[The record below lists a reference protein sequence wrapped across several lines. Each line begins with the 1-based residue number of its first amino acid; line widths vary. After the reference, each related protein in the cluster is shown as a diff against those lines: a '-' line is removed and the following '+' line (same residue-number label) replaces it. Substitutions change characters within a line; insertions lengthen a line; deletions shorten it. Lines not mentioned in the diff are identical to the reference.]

1 MGGGARRVAA
11 ATAHRAFDGL
21 GARPRKRHTLGTNAA
36 RRCKHIRRDALT
48 LNIRGPEGPWV
59 KRMEAAMLRE
69 QMINVLETAVVVL
82 ALTNAISVAAA
93 AYAISL
99 AHGGGRADGRPV
111 AQPALLGLLTRRRRV
126 TG

>member
-1 MGGGARRVAA
+1 
-11 ATAHRAFDGL
+11 
-21 GARPRKRHTLGTNAA
+21 
-36 RRCKHIRRDALT
+36 
-48 LNIRGPEGPWV
+48 
-59 KRMEAAMLRE
+59 MLRE

-99 AHGGGRADGRPV
+99 AQGGGRADGRPV